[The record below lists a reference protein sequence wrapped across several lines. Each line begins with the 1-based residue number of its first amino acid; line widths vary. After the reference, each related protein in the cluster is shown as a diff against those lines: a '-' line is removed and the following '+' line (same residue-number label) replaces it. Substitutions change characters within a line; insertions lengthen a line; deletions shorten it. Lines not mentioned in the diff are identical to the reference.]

1 MALDKTYC
9 RELLEKQQE
18 LKDILKVK
26 TSDLTDNYR
35 MLYDMRKTI
44 QAPLFAF
51 CLRELL
57 QMSTEGVS
65 VSMRL
70 ALFEQISREDIMLQE
85 EIDEYNALSDLIEVY
100 RGTVYEECEPGLSWS
115 LKRYIAESFFKG
127 KLLKATIAK
136 DSILAYIGGDYEYE
150 VIARVP
156 YDAVEVL
163 EEDSCYF
170 DDWYVGVQR
179 EACELEDRF
188 G

>member
-1 MALDKTYC
+1 MALDKSYC
-9 RELLEKQQE
+9 RELLEKQPE
-18 LKDILKVK
+18 LKGILKIK

-35 MLYDMRKTI
+35 RLYNMRKTI
-44 QAPLFAF
+44 QAPLLAF

-85 EIDEYNALSDLIEVY
+85 EIDEFSALGDLIEVY
-100 RGTVYEECEPGLSWS
+100 RGTVYEERDPGLSWS
-115 LKRYIAESFFKG
+115 LKRRVAESFFKG

-163 EEDSCYF
+163 EEDNRYF
-170 DDWYVGVQR
+170 DDWCVEVQK
-179 EACELEDRF
+179 EAFELGDRF